1 MSEIGQVR
9 HEYLRST
16 FEFIITKQK
25 RDMSLSQM
33 KWTCQIQ
40 TQLSGSTDWSQ
51 SVASPRVSTYHLF
64 DRASFLHSLYFS
76 FLIWKMGIITAPTS
90 WNYYGEQMIWYI
102 YSASDSTWYTPRALS
117 AFILCT
123 CFVPCLYLNCSV
135 STHTQHTRTNILI
148 NKLVIKN
155 GFGG

>member
-33 KWTCQIQ
+33 KCTCQIQ
-40 TQLSGSTDWSQ
+40 TQLSTALLTGPNLWQ
-51 SVASPRVSTYHLF
+51 VWRVSSCLF

-90 WNYYGEQMIWYI
+90 WNYYGGKWFDTFIVLNEYLVHRGFICI
-102 YSASDSTWYTPRALS
+102 HLCRVLFCASIS
-117 AFILCT
+117 I
-123 CFVPCLYLNCSV
+123 VPCLHTH
-135 STHTQHTRTNILI
+135 STHVQIYSLI
-148 NKLVIKN
+148 N
-155 GFGG
+155 